1 MSSDSQTRSYYNI
14 ARKIA
19 PRFPIRW
26 RWAIVVGAAIAGIV
40 VMLTLLILDME
51 REAWRKS
58 QAIQAK
64 VLVDRLGDE
73 LKIPILAGSTAEVD
87 IIVEGFLKNVPA
99 VLGVHVLYASGE
111 ERHYGDMGEHEEV
124 VYTQLPSSNEVA
136 RLPLDTWFAK
146 RVVYA
151 GTEVG
156 VVAVRYSERAWEE
169 LVKSLLWRMILAALF
184 AIVVSTLL
192 VFWIAGRFSKPMEA
206 MALAAKRVADGDYSV
221 RLSAS
226 GNDEI
231 SDAVH
236 QFNAM
241 VDELAHKV
249 EIRDIFGRYLNP
261 QLVDDVFDKRG
272 VIVDSGQRKVA
283 TVLFADMVGFTE
295 FAESTAT
302 EEVVKVLN
310 RYFEVFHG
318 IIDYYGGHVDKYIGD
333 AVMAVF
339 NTPREHPQHVRH
351 AVMAALG
358 MGMACNKLGI
368 LSHTGEPVSFRIGV
382 NSGEVIV
389 GNIGAA
395 ERLEYTVIGDTVNL
409 ASRMAAVG
417 NGNEVMMSHKCLEAL
432 GPEFHFEGI
441 ETIHVKGKSEPVE
454 CGRLHCVD
462 EMILDNIRHAV
473 ALAFDITLPSNVRH
487 IIGDKG
493 EA

>member
-1 MSSDSQTRSYYNI
+1 MSSDSHTRSYYDV
-14 ARKIA
+14 ARKMA

-26 RWAIVVGAAIAGIV
+26 RWAIVVGAALAGIV

-58 QAIQAK
+58 QAIQAE

-73 LKIPILAGSTAEVD
+73 LKIPMLAGSTAEVD
-87 IIVEGFLKNVPA
+87 IIIGGFLKNVPA
-99 VLGVHVLYASGE
+99 VLGVHVQNAAGD
-111 ERHYGDMGEHEEV
+111 ERHYGDMGQYEKV
-124 VYTQLPSSNEVA
+124 VYTPLDSLEVE
-136 RLPLDTWFAK
+136 RLPLDMWFAK
-146 RVVYA
+146 RVAYA
-151 GTEVG
+151 GTDVG

-272 VIVDSGQRKVA
+272 VIADSERRQEA
-283 TVLFADMVGFTE
+283 TVLFADMVDFTE

-339 NTPREHPQHVRH
+339 NTPRAHPQHVRH
-351 AVMAALG
+351 AAMAALG
-358 MGMACNKLGI
+358 MGMACNKLAI
-368 LSHTGEPVSFRIGV
+368 LRHTGDPISFRIGV
-382 NSGEVIV
+382 NRGEVIV

-417 NGNEVMMSHKCLEAL
+417 NGNEVMMSRKSLEAL